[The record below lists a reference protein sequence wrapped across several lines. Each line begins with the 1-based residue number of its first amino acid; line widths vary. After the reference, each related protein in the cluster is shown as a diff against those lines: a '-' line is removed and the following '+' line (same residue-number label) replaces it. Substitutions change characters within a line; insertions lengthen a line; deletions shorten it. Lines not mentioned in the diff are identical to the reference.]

1 MDGIHEH
8 ESARTK
14 YQINGFTFKKKK
26 SKTMKLQNNNKEMNY
41 HFHQINTQMLS
52 YLQERFLTSNSFPP
66 FGIDAV

>member
-1 MDGIHEH
+1 MNTNLHEQNIRLMA
-8 ESARTK
+8 SLL
-14 YQINGFTFKKKK
+14 KKKK